1 MKNVLIVT
9 KVSAWHRF
17 KSDPVK
23 YQNVSKG
30 TLLRADDSNKRH
42 VESVERVYFSVKK
55 FTSAIK
61 VRGVD
66 ELSQSIVD
74 EADLVI
80 TVGGDGTLLTASHY
94 IPQYLPVIGVN
105 SDPVFSRGNF
115 CHFKAGEFDDV
126 LEELLGLVGVP
137 GNFTTKWVTR
147 MKASID
153 GTLLVDRV
161 LNEALFCHSC
171 PAAMTRFTL
180 NGIRYACSG
189 VWIATGAGST
199 GAIKSAGGSQVD
211 TAAQVLQTMLR
222 EVWEGDKEHPSLD
235 KLAYVT
241 PSVTLTSRIA
251 DAMLYFDG
259 PYLSHPVGIDQEVT
273 FEVSDQHL
281 SLVTR

>member
-9 KVSAWHRF
+9 KVPAWHRF
-17 KSDPVK
+17 KTDPVK
-23 YQNVSKG
+23 YANISKG
-30 TLLRADDSNKRH
+30 TLQRAEDSNNRH
-42 VESVERVYFSVKK
+42 VESVERVHDSVKK

-61 VRGVD
+61 VRGVN
-66 ELSQSIVD
+66 ELTTVD
-74 EADLVI
+74 VGLADLVI
-80 TVGGDGTLLTASHY
+80 TVGGDGTLLSASHY
-94 IPQYLPVIGVN
+94 IPPNTLVIGVN

-126 LEELLGLVGVP
+126 LEELLAFGVP
-137 GNFTTKWVTR
+137 SDHNTKWVTR
-147 MKASID
+147 MKASIN
-153 GTLLVDRV
+153 GVPIVDRV

-211 TAAQVLQTMLR
+211 TGAQVLQTMLR

-235 KLAYVT
+235 KLSYVT

-259 PYLSHPVGIDQEVT
+259 PYLSQSVGIDQEVT